1 MLKVSGLLLEMRG
14 DLFVRVCGMGEK
26 CASLLR
32 RLRVRRLLRQRLR
45 PLFQRGGQL
54 FLLRRVKHHAR
65 HLLLKLDKLIHRVL
79 HVSLLDIQQNRPFE
93 LPLRKVFLAVFEI
106 GARQFA
112 LRRWIVRLIRDRNF
126 QLINRARKIARL
138 QLFEAI
144 AEMLIHDGGFLL
156 DGRGNDLRFEA
167 ADLQEQRHRRAEDE
181 SADMRPERD
190 AAPFAAAFRHDA
202 PELLQQPEREH
213 HKRGRVEPASFYA
226 VKEND
231 IDEIDFRG
239 IHANHERAH
248 DGGDCARRPNQR
260 HAAAVRHQ
268 AVREGRDHA
277 AEQVKNRVNDAPP

>member
-45 PLFQRGGQL
+45 PLFQRNGEL

-65 HLLLKLDKLIHRVL
+65 HVLLKLDKLIHRVL
-79 HVSLLDIQQNRPFE
+79 HLPLFDMQQDHPLE

-112 LRRWIVRLIRDRNF
+112 LRHWIIWLIRRRDF
-126 QLINRARKIARL
+126 QLLHRAREVARL
-138 QLFEAI
+138 QLFDAV
-144 AEMLIHDGGFLL
+144 AEMFIHDSGFLL
-156 DGRGNDLRFEA
+156 NGRGNDFCFEA
-167 ADLQEQRHRRAEDE
+167 ADLQEQRHRRAENE
-181 SADMRPERD
+181 SADMRPKRD